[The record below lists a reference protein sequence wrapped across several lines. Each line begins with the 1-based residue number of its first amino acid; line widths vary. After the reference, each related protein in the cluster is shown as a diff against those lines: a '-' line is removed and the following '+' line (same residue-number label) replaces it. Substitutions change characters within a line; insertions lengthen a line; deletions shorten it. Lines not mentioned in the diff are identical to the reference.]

1 MAVNSGR
8 MAEIAPFVR
17 TDFKA
22 VDKREAL
29 HAVKGWLTGDSS
41 KVPIVV
47 DDGRPFGIVNER
59 AIMGRNLDLNAHVHQ
74 FALATRAVKPGTTI
88 EEARARMAEFRAA
101 YLPVEDA
108 KGRLVGYVS
117 AIDLAR
123 ESLDG
128 ERAQDLAIPVTQLR
142 ENDTLGD
149 ALHAFQ
155 KEYVEFLPVLRND
168 GRVSGVLRR
177 ADVLRMEFNAGDKGR
192 KDAGGEKF
200 SMLNDPLKGFMDE
213 TPAFVPPETPGADL
227 LETLEDS
234 GYAFV
239 GSREGRLMGVVTPET
254 LFRPNGR

>member
-1 MAVNSGR
+1 

-29 HAVKGWLTGDSS
+29 HSVKGWLTGDTS
-41 KVPIVV
+41 KVPIVL
-47 DDGRPFGIVNER
+47 DGDKPFGIVNER
-59 AIMGRNLDLNAHVHQ
+59 ALMGRSLDLNAHVHQ
-74 FALATRAVKPGTTI
+74 FTLSTRALKSTASI
-88 EEARARMAEFRAA
+88 DDARKRMAEFRAA

-108 KGRLVGYVS
+108 RGRLVGYVR

-123 ESLDG
+123 EGLNG
-128 ERAQDLAIPVTQLR
+128 ENARDLAVPVTQLR
-142 ENDTLGD
+142 EEQTLGD

-155 KEYVEFLPVLRND
+155 KEYVEFLPVLRRD
-168 GRVSGVLRR
+168 GRVSGVMRR
-177 ADVLRMEFNAGDKGR
+177 SDVLKMEFNTGDKGR

-200 SMLNDPLKGFMDE
+200 TLLNDPVSGFMDQAPE
-213 TPAFVPPETPGADL
+213 FVPPETPGIAL
-227 LETLEDS
+227 LETLDDV

-239 GSREGRLMGVVTPET
+239 GSRDGRLMGVVTPET